1 MTAPL
6 RGIDHVA
13 VLVRDTVAALPY
25 FTDVLGLAV
34 TSSETL
40 DRPHVRLT
48 FLDAGNVA
56 IQLVEPLDDEGP
68 IAAEL
73 AARGEGVHHL
83 CFTADDPVAAAA
95 RLSTTPAPVVPGSG
109 RGRVSAF
116 VPGAAHG
123 LRLEVTEARP

>member
-1 MTAPL
+1 MSTPI
-6 RGIDHVA
+6 RGLDHVA
-13 VLVRDTVAALPY
+13 IVVRDTDAALPY
-25 FTDVLGLAV
+25 FTETLGLAV

-56 IQLVEPLDDEGP
+56 IQLVEPLDADGP
-68 IAAEL
+68 IAADL

-83 CFTADDPVAAAA
+83 CFAADDPVAAAA
-95 RLSTTPAPVVPGSG
+95 QLSTRTAPVVPGSG

-123 LRLEVTEARP
+123 LRLELTEPGS